1 MASRRSLGGGRVLG
15 SGRNLSPAVSPAPPQ
30 TQASAPAQAQAQP
43 SAQTLH
49 APQTQSHVRNASLL
63 SPSESSLSLS
73 SQTSNSPAST
83 AETREDIG
91 SKVLLGPSE
100 NAAARASNRLA
111 CPICNEEMVTLLQ
124 LNRHLDDNHQN
135 LVEEEQ
141 DEVKNWFEEQMVKA
155 KKFQPLAVLNQK
167 LKGLDVFESNSSPTP
182 PPAGHARSSSNS
194 RIGHE
199 ASPAPVIRRDPE
211 EEVTR
216 AHWQRPGYRDVCS
229 DPLCGRPLATSGMA
243 LGNSQIAV
251 NCRQC
256 GQLFCEDHTLYQMKL
271 SRAAKHDPVRGIWC
285 RVCETC
291 YKSREGYND
300 HHGVE
305 RSHYD
310 EFAQIRRKRVDR
322 EHMEVSRL
330 EKRLTKLTQLLAN
343 PPPVEET
350 PNVNGGGWFG
360 LSSVGINTAKTQ
372 RKALEQS
379 IITWEDDANVSHCPF
394 CQQEFSTYTFRRH
407 HCRMCGRVVCG
418 DPTTACSTEV
428 GLNVNAQNTKSE
440 KAKANNTGPLSI
452 DVRMCKDCTHTLFSR
467 SDFAAEMARKPK
479 DQRSYENLA
488 QFERG
493 IRLLLPRFQ
502 KLLSALQDPEKPP
515 SPQQLADATK
525 VRKRLME
532 AFAQFDAAAK
542 RIRDLP
548 TDSPTQKKLQ
558 NAVYTQAY
566 AFLSLHML
574 PLRSLPKILKHAAP
588 SGQPAKGG
596 ALAAIKAG
604 DRSSGP
610 GSVVSSSEV
619 SAMES
624 EEKELRERL
633 IVLEEQKFMVSE
645 MVADAAKHRR
655 FDEQTSLAQNLEDLN
670 MEIDQINGQLGN
682 LDFAGVYAGGSGG
695 SPALR

>member
-15 SGRNLSPAVSPAPPQ
+15 SGRNLSPAVSP
-30 TQASAPAQAQAQP
+30 QP
-43 SAQTLH
+43 LALH
-49 APQTQSHVRNASLL
+49 RPNYNPSLL

-83 AETREDIG
+83 AEAREDIG

-100 NAAARASNRLA
+100 NAAARASSRLV

-141 DEVKNWFEEQMVKA
+141 DEVKNWFEAQMQKA

-167 LKGLDVFESNSSPTP
+167 LKGLDVFESNDAPTP
-182 PPAGHARSSSNS
+182 PPITHSRSASSATTHVV
-194 RIGHE
+194 HE
-199 ASPAPVIRRDPE
+199 PAPVRRDPE

-216 AHWQRPGYRDVCS
+216 MHWQRMSYRDVCS
-229 DPLCGRPLATSGMA
+229 DPLCARPITASQMA
-243 LGNSQIAV
+243 LGGSQPAV

-256 GQLFCEDHTLYQMKL
+256 GRLFCEEHTMYQMKL
-271 SRAAKHDPVRGIWC
+271 SRQAKHDPVRGIWC

-300 HHGVE
+300 HHGFE
-305 RSHYD
+305 RNHFD
-310 EFAQIRRKRVDR
+310 EFASIRRKRVDR

-343 PPPVEET
+343 PPPLDESQT
-350 PNVNGGGWFG
+350 SGSWFL
-360 LSSVGINTAKTQ
+360 LSGAKNH

-379 IITWEDDANVSHCPF
+379 IITWEEDAKVTNCPF
-394 CQQEFSTYTFRRH
+394 CQQEFSNYTFRRH
-407 HCRMCGRVVCG
+407 HCRMCGRVICG
-418 DPTTACSTEV
+418 DPKTECSTEI
-428 GLNVNAQNTKSE
+428 GLNVAAGANTTE
-440 KAKANNTGPLSI
+440 KAASQMSI
-452 DVRMCKDCTHTLFSR
+452 DVRMCKNCQHTLFAR
-467 SDFAAEMARKPK
+467 GDFQRELAEKPK

-502 KLLSALQDPEKPP
+502 KLLQALQDPDKPP
-515 SPQQLADATK
+515 TPQQLSDASK

-532 AFAQFDAAAK
+532 GFAQFDAAAK

-548 TDSPTQKKLQ
+548 TDSPTQKRLQ
-558 NAVYTQAY
+558 KAVYQQAY
-566 AFLSLHML
+566 SFLSLHML
-574 PLRSLPKILKHAAP
+574 PLRSLPRILKHAAP
-588 SGQPAKGG
+588 QGRSNGVG
-596 ALAAIKAG
+596 ALASIKYN
-604 DRSSGP
+604 DRSV
-610 GSVVSSSEV
+610 GSLVSSSDV
-619 SAMES
+619 SAMEV

-645 MVADAAKHRR
+645 MVGNATKHRR
-655 FDEQTSLAQNLEDLN
+655 FDEVSSLAQNLEDLSQ
-670 MEIDQINGQLGN
+670 EIDQVNGQLGQ
-682 LDFAGVYAGGSGG
+682 LDFAGAYQRDLA
-695 SPALR
+695 SPPPG

>member
-15 SGRNLSPAVSPAPPQ
+15 SGRNLSSAVSPA
-30 TQASAPAQAQAQP
+30 ASPAASPAPAP
-43 SAQTLH
+43 PHTLQ
-49 APQTQSHVRNASLL
+49 APQPQHGHVRNVSLL
-63 SPSESSLSLS
+63 SPSESSVSLS
-73 SQTSNSPAST
+73 SQTSVSPASI
-83 AETREDIG
+83 AETGEDIG

-100 NAAARASNRLA
+100 HAAARASSRLA
-111 CPICNEEMVTLLQ
+111 CPICNEHMVTLLQ

-167 LKGLDVFESNSSPTP
+167 LKGLDVFESNSAPTP
-182 PPAGHARSSSNS
+182 PPASHTRTA
-194 RIGHE
+194 HDTP
-199 ASPAPVIRRDPE
+199 PAPIIRRDPE

-229 DPLCGRPLATSGMA
+229 DPLCRRPITASGVA
-243 LGNSQIAV
+243 LGNSQSAV

-271 SRAAKHDPVRGIWC
+271 SRAAKHEPVRGIWC

-300 HHGVE
+300 HHGLE
-305 RSHYD
+305 RNHFD
-310 EFAQIRRKRVDR
+310 EFAKIRRKRLDR

-330 EKRLTKLTQLLAN
+330 EKRLTKLTQLLAD
-343 PPPVEET
+343 PPPAEGT
-350 PNVNGGGWFG
+350 PTAGRWFG
-360 LSSVGINTAKTQ
+360 LSTVGISTAKNQ

-379 IITWEDDANVSHCPF
+379 IITWEEDAKVSHCPF

-418 DPTTACSTEV
+418 DPNTACSTEI
-428 GLNVNAQNTKSE
+428 GLNVNPNRSE
-440 KAKANNTGPLSI
+440 KITDQMSV
-452 DVRMCKDCTHTLFSR
+452 DVRMCKDCNHTLFSR
-467 SDFAAEMARKPK
+467 SDFEREMAQRPK
-479 DQRSYENLA
+479 DQRAYENLA

-502 KLLSALQDPEKPP
+502 KLLTALQDPERPP
-515 SPQQLADATK
+515 TPQQLTDATK
-525 VRKRLME
+525 VRKRLMD

-548 TDSPTQKKLQ
+548 TESPTQKRLQ
-558 NAVYTQAY
+558 QAVYQQAY
-566 AFLSLHML
+566 SFLSLHML

-588 SGQPAKGG
+588 QGRPTGGG
-596 ALAAIKAG
+596 ALAAIKAS
-604 DRSSGP
+604 DKSG
-610 GSVVSSSEV
+610 GSVVGSSEV
-619 SAMES
+619 SAMET

-645 MVADAAKHRR
+645 MVADATKHRR
-655 FDEQTSLAQNLEDLN
+655 FDEHTTLAQNLDDLN
-670 MEIDQINGQLGN
+670 QEIDHITGQLAQ
-682 LDFAGVYAGGSGG
+682 LDFASAYQRDEN